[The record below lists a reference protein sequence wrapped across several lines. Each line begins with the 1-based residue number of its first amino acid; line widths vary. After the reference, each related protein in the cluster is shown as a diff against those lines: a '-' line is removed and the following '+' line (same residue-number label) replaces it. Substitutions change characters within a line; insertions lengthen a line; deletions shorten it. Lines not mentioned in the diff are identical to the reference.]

1 MDPYRDNNQLGFSM
15 TLQKR
20 VPNCYIQIA
29 IRALGHENISS
40 ERILEGTGLTTES
53 LAAGIHTNTEQL
65 VRVINNSRAAS
76 NNPAIG
82 LLLGHQLHPSTHGSV
97 GWAAINNPTLTG
109 AIEIFQRYSHLRT
122 PFMLYRPM
130 VSSKHYIIRLV
141 MTENLGT
148 AQTPF
153 IEAMLLLLQHVIE
166 FILGRP
172 VKEGELYIN
181 SKPPA
186 YAKLYA
192 DFFSCPVH
200 FNAEHL
206 ELRLPLE
213 LQNTTNPSADEAMY
227 QLALEQCRE
236 MAINLQRKNNI
247 STEVHDYISSHI
259 GQAVTLDKI
268 SQDMNVSSRTLIRQ
282 LKKQET
288 SLQVIKDDVYAFQ
301 SANYLRRS
309 SLSVN
314 AISAIFGYQDSA
326 NFRRSFKR
334 WFKKSPQQYR
344 DEYLK
349 QAS

>member
-1 MDPYRDNNQLGFSM
+1 M

-29 IRALGHENISS
+29 IRTLGHENISS
-40 ERILEGTGLTTES
+40 ERILEGTGLTPES
-53 LAAGIHTNTEQL
+53 LADGIHTNTEQL
-65 VRVINNSRAAS
+65 IRVINNSRVAS
-76 NNPAIG
+76 DNPAIG
-82 LLLGHQLHPSTHGSV
+82 LLLGSQLHPSTHGSV
-97 GWAAINNPTLTG
+97 GWAAINSPTLTG

-130 VSSKHYIIRLV
+130 VSRKHYIIRLV

-148 AQTPF
+148 GQTPF

-172 VKEGELYIN
+172 MAEGEFYIN

-186 YAKLYA
+186 YAELYP
-192 DFFSCPVH
+192 DYFSCPVH

-213 LQNTTNPSADEAMY
+213 LQTTTNPSSDTAMY

-236 MAINLQRKNNI
+236 MAISLQRKNNI

-259 GQAVTLDKI
+259 GQAVALDQI
-268 SQDMNVSSRTLIRQ
+268 SQEMNISSRTLIRQ
-282 LKKQET
+282 LKKQGT
-288 SLQVIKDDVYAFQ
+288 SLQTIKDDVYAFQ

-314 AISAIFGYQDSA
+314 AISMIFGYKDSA

-334 WFKKSPQQYR
+334 WFNVTPQQYR

-349 QAS
+349 LAS